1 MAIYLPL
8 SRLLALYVAATQKL
22 FKVTQRFLGA
32 IDGKVPYII
41 GVAGSMEVG
50 NRAALS
56 ERGYSSP
63 STAPLFTVIS
73 STGCHPPAE
82 PSFSPAVVDGL
93 KRQKER
99 PMPTRKSANPLED
112 LFTETLKD
120 IYFAEKQILRALP
133 KMAKE
138 ATSPELK
145 DAFETHRDETENQV
159 ERLNQIF
166 DGMGRPARG
175 KTCEA
180 IVGIIDEA
188 KEFMD
193 EFKGEDALDA
203 GLVAS
208 AQTVEHYEIARY
220 GTLKTW
226 ARQLGMED
234 AAKLL
239 DQTLQEEIKTDK
251 LLTDLAMKDVNRK
264 AA

>member
-1 MAIYLPL
+1 
-8 SRLLALYVAATQKL
+8 
-22 FKVTQRFLGA
+22 
-32 IDGKVPYII
+32 
-41 GVAGSMEVG
+41 
-50 NRAALS
+50 
-56 ERGYSSP
+56 
-63 STAPLFTVIS
+63 
-73 STGCHPPAE
+73 
-82 PSFSPAVVDGL
+82 
-93 KRQKER
+93 
-99 PMPTRKSANPLED
+99 MPTRKSANPLED

-145 DAFETHRDETENQV
+145 EAFQKHRDETENQI
-159 ERLNQIF
+159 ERLNQVF
-166 DGMGRPARG
+166 DSMGRPARG

-180 IVGIIDEA
+180 IIGIIDEA
-188 KEFMD
+188 KEVMD

-203 GLVAS
+203 GLAAS

-251 LLTDLAMKDVNRK
+251 LLSDLAMRNVNKK

>member
-1 MAIYLPL
+1 
-8 SRLLALYVAATQKL
+8 
-22 FKVTQRFLGA
+22 
-32 IDGKVPYII
+32 
-41 GVAGSMEVG
+41 
-50 NRAALS
+50 
-56 ERGYSSP
+56 
-63 STAPLFTVIS
+63 
-73 STGCHPPAE
+73 
-82 PSFSPAVVDGL
+82 
-93 KRQKER
+93 
-99 PMPTRKSANPLED
+99 MPTRKSANPLED

-138 ATSPELK
+138 ARSPELK
-145 DAFETHRDETENQV
+145 EAFEKHRDETEEQV

-166 DGMGRPARG
+166 EAVGRPARG

-203 GLVAS
+203 ALAAS

-220 GTLKTW
+220 GTLKSW
-226 ARQLGMED
+226 ARDLGMND
-234 AAKLL
+234 AVQLL
-239 DQTLQEEIKTDK
+239 DETLQEEIKTDK
-251 LLTDLAMKDVNRK
+251 LLTDLATRNANKK